1 MGYLHRLG
9 FPGLPKEAPVMETP
23 IRMSRT
29 PGSIRD
35 RAPLLGE
42 HTDSIL
48 GELGYGADEIAAFR
62 AEGVI

>member
-1 MGYLHRLG
+1 MGYLHPME
-9 FPGLPKEAPVMETP
+9 FPGLPGPAPIMETP
-23 IRMSRT
+23 VRLSET
-29 PGSIRD
+29 PGTLEH

-48 GELGYGADEIAAFR
+48 ADLGYSADEIAAFR